1 MKGTDNSHKKN
12 NFLIHISLQSDDVN
26 LNKDIDPAKFID

>member
-1 MKGTDNSHKKN
+1 MKETDNSHKK